1 MNEDGVESMVKRIFI
16 ILIFIVLF
24 AVAVVGV
31 LKFNQTEDSEEKA
44 EKTNN
49 KEETE
54 EVDYNTPPKKANDLL
69 DEQKKMDKAI
79 DKESKGSTLEDPYV
93 NVDPYERSPLTALI
107 IFHTKKDATV
117 SFTVKGKTS
126 DVNISHTM
134 DEERKRHVIP
144 VVGLYPDT
152 ENEVNIIVT
161 KENGEEVEKKV
172 SIETEELPDKLPE
185 IEIVESDPSL
195 MDSQTGTLNFAIPST
210 KHPYGYDKHGDI
222 RWYGSMYNSHVLN
235 EMENGHLM
243 YLSKDDN
250 GGPAY
255 NRLFETDYLGKLYN
269 AFQISEEA
277 AETEGDG
284 DEATLI
290 HHDLAELPSGNLLLT
305 VNDGEGEYV
314 EDTMIEIERD
324 SGKVVKKIDL
334 KDLFPENAYEN
345 YDSTDEKENGMKDWF
360 HQNSVVYYEP
370 DDSIIISGRN
380 QDTVMKIDYETED
393 IEWILSAPDNWDE
406 EMEKYLVEST
416 GDEFEY
422 SGGQHNAT
430 VLPDQDGD
438 PDTIDIMIYDN
449 NIHITHGENDKS
461 KTYSGAIQY
470 RINEKEK
477 TAEVIWKYGEER
489 GEELFTAIIGSA
501 MYLPDTGNRLIGF
514 GHVNQGENSHLVE
527 VNDEDESQVAFEA
540 RISDFPESAWAYR
553 GIRHTI
559 YTDSW
564 ENNY

>member
-185 IEIVESDPSL
+185 IEIV
-195 MDSQTGTLNFAIPST
+195 
-210 KHPYGYDKHGDI
+210 
-222 RWYGSMYNSHVLN
+222 
-235 EMENGHLM
+235 
-243 YLSKDDN
+243 
-250 GGPAY
+250 
-255 NRLFETDYLGKLYN
+255 
-269 AFQISEEA
+269 
-277 AETEGDG
+277 
-284 DEATLI
+284 
-290 HHDLAELPSGNLLLT
+290 
-305 VNDGEGEYV
+305 
-314 EDTMIEIERD
+314 
-324 SGKVVKKIDL
+324 
-334 KDLFPENAYEN
+334 
-345 YDSTDEKENGMKDWF
+345 
-360 HQNSVVYYEP
+360 
-370 DDSIIISGRN
+370 
-380 QDTVMKIDYETED
+380 
-393 IEWILSAPDNWDE
+393 
-406 EMEKYLVEST
+406 
-416 GDEFEY
+416 
-422 SGGQHNAT
+422 
-430 VLPDQDGD
+430 
-438 PDTIDIMIYDN
+438 
-449 NIHITHGENDKS
+449 
-461 KTYSGAIQY
+461 
-470 RINEKEK
+470 
-477 TAEVIWKYGEER
+477 
-489 GEELFTAIIGSA
+489 
-501 MYLPDTGNRLIGF
+501 
-514 GHVNQGENSHLVE
+514 
-527 VNDEDESQVAFEA
+527 
-540 RISDFPESAWAYR
+540 
-553 GIRHTI
+553 
-559 YTDSW
+559 
-564 ENNY
+564 